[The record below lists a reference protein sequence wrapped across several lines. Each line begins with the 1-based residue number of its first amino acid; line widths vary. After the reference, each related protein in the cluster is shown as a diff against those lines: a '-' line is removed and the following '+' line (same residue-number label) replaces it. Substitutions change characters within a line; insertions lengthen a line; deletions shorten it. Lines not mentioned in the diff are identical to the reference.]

1 MTLKF
6 VGSLNTVRM
15 PSAWACM
22 STSWISPGSRESS
35 STVVEATWSAKAAES
50 AALEAW
56 RAAPV
61 KVEAIDDET
70 CNDVG

>member
-1 MTLKF
+1 
-6 VGSLNTVRM
+6 
-15 PSAWACM
+15 M

-35 STVVEATWSAKAAES
+35 SRVVEVTWSAKAAES

-61 KVEAIDDET
+61 KVEAMVFFFLTSKLVDSKATRNLEKSM
-70 CNDVG
+70 NENENE